1 MIAVLA
7 GGVGAAKFLAGLV
20 RVMPPGDVVAIVNTG
35 DDTELHGLSICPDL
49 DTVTYTVGGAN
60 DRERGWGLAGETW
73 ATMAALAR
81 FGAVGPEGSGAGA
94 TWFRL
99 GDRDLATHL
108 YRTQRLHEGATLST
122 VTAEIGRAFGLAITL
137 LPMTDDRV
145 RTRVTLA
152 ADDDGDGRVV
162 SREVDF
168 QEYFVG
174 LQHSVPVTAVRF
186 AGIEAA
192 VAAPGVVEHL
202 AAAEM
207 VVIAPS
213 NPIVSIGPILALPG
227 VRAALTARRGSVVA
241 VSPIVGGR
249 ALKGPADR
257 MLVELG
263 SSASVVSIAERYHAI
278 AGTLVIDD
286 VDAPLAAGVRANGMD
301 ALVTDTIMS
310 DVDRAS
316 ALARVVLDAGNR
328 QR

>member
-20 RVMPPGDVVAIVNTG
+20 RVVPPSEVVAIVNTG

-73 ATMAALAR
+73 ATMDALTRFATAR
-81 FGAVGPEGSGAGA
+81 PDGSGAGA

-108 YRTQRLHEGATLST
+108 YRTQRLREGATLST
-122 VTAEIGRAFGLAITL
+122 VSAEIGRAFGLAMAL
-137 LPMTDDRV
+137 LPMSDDRV

-152 ADDDGDGRVV
+152 TTDGHGAGH
-162 SREVDF
+162 EVDF

-174 LQHSVPVTAVRF
+174 LQHNVPVTAVRF
-186 AGIEAA
+186 AGIEDAT
-192 VAAPGVVEHL
+192 AAPGVLEHL
-202 AAAEM
+202 ANADV

-227 VRAALTARRGSVVA
+227 VRAALGARRASVVA

-263 SSASVVSIAERYHAI
+263 SSASVVSIAERYRAV
-278 AGTLVIDD
+278 AGTLVIDG
-286 VDAPLAAGVRANGMD
+286 VDAALAGDVRSVGIE

-310 DVDRAS
+310 DVDRAG
-316 ALARVVLDAGNR
+316 ALARAALAAGSTAR
-328 QR
+328 